1 MIKFQ
6 KLWCNHRRCNNCDAE
21 EKIKEIKIANFS
33 IALCKKC
40 RNELK
45 ELLEDEGKR
54 ND

>member
-1 MIKFQ
+1 MIEFQ
-6 KLWCNHRRCNNCDAE
+6 KLWCICRACNNCNAE
-21 EKIKEIKIANFS
+21 EEIKEIKIAGFS

>member
-6 KLWCNHRRCNNCDAE
+6 KTWCIRKVCNNCNAE
-21 EKIKEIKIANFS
+21 EEIKEIGIAGFS